1 MVTVSLAP
9 YAPKQSHAGPI
20 HPHTTDVYSLLPL
33 WFFLPL
39 SIMQDNG
46 VNHLD
51 PARRGTPVHRG
62 EFNRGPA
69 VCAEALYQ
77 TSNARS
83 DRHNPILSNTHTQ
96 RNLCCAVM
104 AFSPVTRAR
113 FSIHSFY
120 TFKAGGLFQKQEARG

>member
-69 VCAEALYQ
+69 VVLKPFTQ
-77 TSNARS
+77 PLNARS
-83 DRHNPILSNTHTQ
+83 DRHNPILSNTHTHTHTEIYVA
-96 RNLCCAVM
+96 L
-104 AFSPVTRAR
+104 
-113 FSIHSFY
+113 
-120 TFKAGGLFQKQEARG
+120 